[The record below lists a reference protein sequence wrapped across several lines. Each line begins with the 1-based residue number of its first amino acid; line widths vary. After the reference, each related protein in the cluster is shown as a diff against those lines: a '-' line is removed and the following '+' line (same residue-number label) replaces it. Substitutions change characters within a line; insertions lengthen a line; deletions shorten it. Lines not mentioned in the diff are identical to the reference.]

1 MKLSISRTVTIQPE
15 VRLDLQKEMQF
26 WSDRFVAR
34 QNGRYITASSDWL
47 QAQPVAELETRFA
60 AEESILRSAVLK
72 TIEYLFRRR
81 RKSLLRI
88 LEVGI
93 GGGFL
98 TDTLLQTGRLDY
110 VGLDISPA
118 ILAHHMERLAIV
130 VPDIPD
136 LIERLCFGS
145 VTHLTKKFDKSLP
158 AGVPEQK
165 VFKSRSFDFVV
176 CGEVLH
182 RVEGWSAALDE
193 IQKVLRPGGVLIGYE
208 PLRENNS
215 FDVSPTGAV
224 LKSSSDYQLRSDF
237 NWLSHGSDLPQ
248 NVTFCGQV
256 HTIYALQRA

>member
-1 MKLSISRTVTIQPE
+1 MKLSMSRTVTVQPE

-72 TIEYLFRRR
+72 TIEYLLRRR
-81 RKSLLRI
+81 RKSSFRI

-98 TDTLLQTGRLDY
+98 TDTLLQTDRLDY
-110 VGLDISPA
+110 VGLDISLA

-130 VPDIPD
+130 VPDI
-136 LIERLCFGS
+136 IERLCFGS
-145 VTHLTKKFDKSLP
+145 VTHLTKKFDEPLP
-158 AGVPEQK
+158 AGVPEQIT
-165 VFKSRSFDFVV
+165 FKKNTFDFVV